1 MRHLIA
7 GVLLLAACGGDV
19 FKSKKQRALDS
30 AAAAEAAPID
40 TGTTQAGP
48 TFYVDSTVTWPK
60 LQAIVRE
67 NPDGILAVQQ
77 THALQVSVAMRNGMR
92 FQAKEPQIDAIITLL
107 REVDPAGRIL
117 IATE

>member
-1 MRHLIA
+1 MRYVIA
-7 GVLLLAACGGDV
+7 AAFLLTACGGDV
-19 FKSKKQRALDS
+19 FKSRKERALDS

-40 TGTTQAGP
+40 TASTPAGP
-48 TFYVDSTVTWPK
+48 SFYVDSTVTWPR
-60 LQAIVRE
+60 LQAIVRD

-77 THALQVSVAMRNGMR
+77 TRSLQVSVAMRNGMR
-92 FQAKEPQIDAIITLL
+92 FTAREPRTDAIITLL